1 MLYQRIGQRSRV
13 QRKLKEM
20 TQEVLAQKAGISLSF
35 LGHIERGT
43 RKLSVDTL
51 FSICMALDCSADQLM
66 ETGKLARDRGNNLK
80 DLLQEALI
88 MLE

>member
-1 MLYQRIGQRSRV
+1 MLYQRIGRRIRA
-13 QRKLKEM
+13 QRKLQRM

-51 FSICMALDCSADQLM
+51 FNLCMALDCSADMLM
-66 ETGKLARDRGNNLK
+66 ETGKHGNRSSSVK
-80 DLLQEALI
+80 DLLQDALSL
-88 MLE
+88 LE